1 MGPGLRESADQLG
14 GSSLVSWWPRAS
26 SPQSPSHPEP
36 ASSFAGSS
44 RKPPPLCK
52 LENILFCLLGVR
64 PCGKGAGVW
73 QLTSLA
79 MVARTLSWAQGCT
92 CPLSLLTGALDPG
105 GLSSCW
111 APGSCRCTLTDQ
123 LLAEALNRIDLPGRL
138 HHDDAQHSAQQP
150 GLHCGSELS
159 APRLPGLYRE
169 GEPGVVQSPENVV
182 TQTWP
187 PDHSEELGCAEGPS
201 RPRETHSHRS
211 GVGLDSSSWC
221 RQLPGLG
228 IKVDTAAGPIWG
240 PESRRR
246 PPWPP
251 GQHRTTSPLP

>member
-123 LLAEALNRIDLPGRL
+123 LLAEALNRIWYQFRG
-138 HHDDAQHSAQQP
+138 Q
-150 GLHCGSELS
+150 
-159 APRLPGLYRE
+159 
-169 GEPGVVQSPENVV
+169 
-182 TQTWP
+182 
-187 PDHSEELGCAEGPS
+187 
-201 RPRETHSHRS
+201 
-211 GVGLDSSSWC
+211 
-221 RQLPGLG
+221 
-228 IKVDTAAGPIWG
+228 WG
-240 PESRRR
+240 PHTNNQVSGHQLGVLQFTVQLNSDTTRRGESI
-246 PPWPP
+246 
-251 GQHRTTSPLP
+251 